1 MSAENCT
8 ITCRKNILCFTRRQN
23 NSQKGRT
30 HSMNKP
36 KNFVLYSNWP
46 PAGDQP
52 EAIESLTQSIRAGN
66 RFQTLMGV
74 TGSGKTFTV
83 ANVIAAINKPT
94 LVLAHN
100 KTLAAQLYSEFKAF
114 FPENAVRYFVSYY
127 DYYQPE
133 AYVPE
138 SDTYIEKD
146 ASVNDR
152 IERLRL
158 SATKALIERRDV
170 IIVAS
175 VSCIYGLGLKKN
187 YEEAII
193 PFSVGEKVDQH
204 EFLGRLVANY
214 YERVNFALEPG
225 KFRVRGD
232 TVEIFPAYEEEQCIR
247 VTFFDDEIERVD
259 IIEPL
264 TGHVIEQVE
273 EASIFPARHYVTQE
287 DAIEQAVPKILEELE
302 RVSSEFRRQG
312 KHIEEQ
318 RIKMRTVYDIEM
330 MQETGYCAGI
340 ENYSVYLDGRRHGQP
355 PGTLVDFFPKDFLLV
370 VDESHIT
377 LPQVRAMYNGDVA
390 RKRTLADN
398 GFRLPSCM
406 DNRPL
411 EWREFEERIHQAL
424 FVSATPGDYELQSS
438 EVVAEQIIRPT
449 GIPDPEVEVVQA
461 KNQIDD
467 LVDRL
472 RALSVYEERALVLTM
487 TQKSSEDLADY
498 LRELHFSAKYIHA
511 ELNTFE
517 RAELIRDL
525 RAGKIEVL
533 VGINLLREGMDLPEV
548 SLVAI
553 LDADKEGYLRSHRSL
568 IQIMGRAARN
578 VNSKVVLYAD
588 RMTDSIRAAVNETKR
603 RREKQT
609 AYNKEHGIVPR
620 SIVKEVGDLLPAE
633 LAEAFGEEKG
643 EMRSRAGSKG
653 GGVKKMGVGDLERA
667 MWEAVERLDFER
679 AAMLRDAVIELKARG

>member
-1 MSAENCT
+1 
-8 ITCRKNILCFTRRQN
+8 
-23 NSQKGRT
+23 
-30 HSMNKP
+30 MNKP
-36 KNFVLYSNWP
+36 KHFVLYSNWP

-52 EAIESLTQSIRAGN
+52 EAIESLTQSIKAGN

-83 ANVIAAINKPT
+83 ANVIAAVNKPT

-133 AYVPE
+133 AYIPQ

-175 VSCIYGLGLKKN
+175 VSCIYGLGLKEN

-193 PFSVGEKVDQH
+193 PFKVGEKIDQH
-204 EFLGRLVANY
+204 EFLGRLVSNY
-214 YERVNFALEPG
+214 YERVNFMPEPG

-232 TVEIFPAYEEEQCIR
+232 TVEIFPAYEEDQCIR
-247 VTFFDDEIERVD
+247 ITFFDDEIERID

-264 TGHVIEQVE
+264 TGHIIERAE
-273 EASIFPARHYVTQE
+273 EASIFPAKHYVTQE
-287 DAIEQAVPKILEELE
+287 DAIEQAVPKIMEELE
-302 RVSSEFRRQG
+302 RVSSEFKRRG
-312 KHIEEQ
+312 KLVEEQ
-318 RIKMRTVYDIEM
+318 RIRMRTVFDVEM
-330 MQETGYCAGI
+330 MQETGYCSGI

-355 PGTLVDFFPKDFLLV
+355 PGTLIDFFPEDFLLV

-411 EWREFEERIHQAL
+411 EWREFEERIHQAV
-424 FVSATPGDYELQSS
+424 FVSATPGDYELKASKN
-438 EVVAEQIIRPT
+438 VAEQIIRPT
-449 GIPDPEVEVVQA
+449 GIPDPEVEIVQA
-461 KNQIDD
+461 KNQVDD
-467 LVDRL
+467 LIDKL
-472 RALSVYEERALVLTM
+472 RALSVYEERALVLTL
-487 TQKSSEDLADY
+487 TQKSSEDLTDY
-498 LRELHFSAKYIHA
+498 LRELQFRAKYIHA

-525 RAGKIEVL
+525 RAGKIDVL

-553 LDADKEGYLRSHRSL
+553 LDADKEGYLRSYRSL

-578 VNSKVVLYAD
+578 VNSKVILYAD
-588 RMTDSIRAAVNETKR
+588 RITDSIRMAVNETNR
-603 RREKQT
+603 RREKQI
-609 AYNKEHGIVPR
+609 AFNKEHGITPR
-620 SIVKEVGDLLPAE
+620 SIIKAVADLLPPE
-633 LAEAFGEEKG
+633 LAVAFGEEGGEAHTKVRGKG
-643 EMRSRAGSKG
+643 RSVGKMSVSELEM
-653 GGVKKMGVGDLERA
+653 A
-667 MWEAVERLDFER
+667 MWDAVEKLDFER
-679 AAMLRDAVIELKARG
+679 AAALRDAVVELKARM